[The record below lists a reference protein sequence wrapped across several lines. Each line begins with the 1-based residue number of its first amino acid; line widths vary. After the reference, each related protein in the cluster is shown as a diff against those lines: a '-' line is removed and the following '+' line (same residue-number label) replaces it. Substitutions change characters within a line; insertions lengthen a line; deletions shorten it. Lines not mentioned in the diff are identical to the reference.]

1 MAVGSESEDSL
12 PKLNNYVFHICLFFS
27 VVSLAFKAYICLFKL
42 RFNNFFEKNAKMLFL
57 ESSLSIFLC
66 IVCIFAFV
74 TEQTEKRD
82 LDSHCSLDFIKQNTV
97 FCVLFPL

>member
-1 MAVGSESEDSL
+1 M
-12 PKLNNYVFHICLFFS
+12 FFIFAPPFL
-27 VVSLAFKAYICLFKL
+27 VAEPFFQAYICLFKL
-42 RFNNFFEKNAKMLFL
+42 RFNNFFEKKNAKMLFF

-66 IVCIFAFV
+66 TVCIFAFV

-82 LDSHCSLDFIKQNTV
+82 LDSHCTLDFIKQNTV